1 MNKKVFEDFINE
13 HFPERK
19 DELMKAFQNYLEM
32 LWETNTQINLISRK
46 TPEDEYWTL
55 HMLDSILPASFV
67 NFSNLRILDFGS
79 GGGLPGIPI
88 KLLFPTCEVHLLDS
102 ITKKMLAVKNIIK
115 SLDVQECFT
124 IVSRL
129 EDMEEK
135 WDGYF
140 DLIVCRSVK
149 ILPKYKNR
157 MLGLLKRKGKILL
170 YKSRLLEDA
179 DLFRNVQ
186 IHEVNHPQ
194 IGERKIV
201 EITKW

>member
-1 MNKKVFEDFINE
+1 MNEKVFEDFIDE
-13 HFPERK
+13 QFPERK
-19 DELMKAFQNYLEM
+19 IELMSAFNNYVNH
-32 LWETNTQINLISRK
+32 LWNINKQINLISRK
-46 TPEDEYWTL
+46 TPKDEYWTL
-55 HMLDSILPASFV
+55 HILDSILPASFF
-67 NFSNLRILDFGS
+67 NFSGLRILDFGS
-79 GGGLPGIPI
+79 GGGLPGIPL
-88 KLLFPTCEVHLLDS
+88 KLLFPSCQIYLLDS
-102 ITKKMLAVKNIIK
+102 INKKMLAVKNIIK

-135 WDGYF
+135 WDNYF

-149 ILPKYKNR
+149 ILPKYKKK
-157 MLGLLKRKGKILL
+157 MLSLLKNKGKILL

-179 DLFRNVQ
+179 DLFKNIQ
-186 IHEVNHPQ
+186 IHTVDHSM